1 MWTDNIRILLL
12 FHLLALKLHSSEA
25 AADDCED
32 GQFQCSNQRCIPA
45 IWKCDDD
52 DDCSDNSDE
61 ENCRLE
67 AGEVELDEVSP
78 KVDGY
83 GPTMTPE
90 STVDLPACRL
100 IWKVPLKCLSQFPSA
115 PSKPGPL
122 TQQQLDWPAAPGCG
136 PPQSHE
142 EGIGERKVS
151 ERGCWAGRPW
161 WPRV

>member
-1 MWTDNIRILLL
+1 M
-12 FHLLALKLHSSEA
+12 
-25 AADDCED
+25 
-32 GQFQCSNQRCIPA
+32 
-45 IWKCDDD
+45 
-52 DDCSDNSDE
+52 
-61 ENCRLE
+61 
-67 AGEVELDEVSP
+67 ELDEVSP

-90 STVDLPACRL
+90 TTVDLPGCRL

-142 EGIGERKVS
+142 EGIGERMLGWTALVATYLN
-151 ERGCWAGRPW
+151 RTPPHTTGGGFLDLLAGPSGS
-161 WPRV
+161 